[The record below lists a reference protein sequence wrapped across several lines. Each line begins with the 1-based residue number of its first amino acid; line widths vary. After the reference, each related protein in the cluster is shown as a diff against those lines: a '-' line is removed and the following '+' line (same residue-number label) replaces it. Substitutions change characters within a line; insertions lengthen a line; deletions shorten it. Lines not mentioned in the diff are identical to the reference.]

1 MVMNLHA
8 LFILLFATACVITT
22 DPYAPLGHAP
32 VREEVCVAYR
42 DTAFGLECDKW
53 AWKVTGSAPIR
64 ERGL

>member
-1 MVMNLHA
+1 MVMNLYA
-8 LFILLFATACVITT
+8 LSILLFTTACVTT
-22 DPYAPLGHAP
+22 DPYAPLGRAP

-64 ERGL
+64 KRGL